1 VLGTRYLLL
10 RQILIGHHKIELSMA
25 GQVSDVRLPRRTV
38 TAEPGQILIV
48 WSDDHDVRTNMVGLV
63 FAMRTSVLIL

>member
-1 VLGTRYLLL
+1 
-10 RQILIGHHKIELSMA
+10 MA

-48 WSDDHDVRTNMVGLV
+48 WSDDHDVRTNMVGVV